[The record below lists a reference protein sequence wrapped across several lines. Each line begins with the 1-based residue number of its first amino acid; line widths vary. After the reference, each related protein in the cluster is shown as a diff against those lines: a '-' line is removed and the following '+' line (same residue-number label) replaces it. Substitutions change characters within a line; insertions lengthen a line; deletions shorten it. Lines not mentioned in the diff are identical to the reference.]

1 MLRTA
6 VFFTFAFT
14 LATASAFAAKD
25 AGLLALVPPDSRV
38 VAAIDASRARNSQF
52 GEMLVDRVAASDS
65 NFKAFLSKTGFDMRR
80 DVHDFVFAGTGNP
93 NSAGEI
99 LARGHF
105 SPSRIEATAK
115 SRGLV
120 VETYRGAALILNSNH
135 TAKSAMGFPAPGIA
149 VIADVSTV
157 ETIIRRKS
165 APAALNPELRKLI
178 EHVAGNNDAWFASLS
193 AGALAAPQVKQKTA
207 AAAIR
212 TIKQA
217 SGGLRFADPIPVIA
231 DAVTGSSGEAEALSV
246 VLRGMAA
253 LARISHP
260 SDPYLATLGAA
271 QNLNITANGSA
282 VHLSFSLAEKDA
294 EQLVR
299 SLPKPG
305 AKARR

>member
-6 VFFTFAFT
+6 IFSTFVLF
-14 LATASAFAAKD
+14 LGSAGSFAASD
-25 AGLLALVPPDSRV
+25 AALLALAPPDSRV
-38 VAAIDASRARNSQF
+38 VAAIDVSRARNSQF
-52 GEMLVDRVAASDS
+52 GEMLVDRVADSDS

-80 DVHDFVFAGTGNP
+80 DVHDFVFAGTGNLH
-93 NSAGEI
+93 SAGAI

-105 SPSRIEATAK
+105 SPSRIEATAR
-115 SRGLV
+115 SHGLV

-149 VIADVSTV
+149 VIADISTV
-157 ETIIRRKS
+157 EDIIRRKS
-165 APAALNPELRKLI
+165 APAALNPELQKLI
-178 EHVAGNNDAWFASLS
+178 EKVAGNNDAWFASLS
-193 AGALAAPQVKQKTA
+193 AGVLAAPQVKQQTA

-217 SGGLRFADPIPVIA
+217 SGGLRFADPIPVA
-231 DAVTGSSGEAEALSV
+231 VDALTGSSAEAEALSV
-246 VLRGMAA
+246 VIRGIAA

-271 QNLNITANGSA
+271 QNLNVTTNGSA
-282 VHLSFSLAEKDA
+282 VHLAFSLAEKDA
-294 EQLVR
+294 EDLVR